1 MNMSKKST
9 KTEKAAKT
17 PKAPKAK
24 NPDEPRKMTALD
36 AAYAV
41 LEAAGEPMTA
51 PDIYAKMVEKKLWE
65 SPNGLTPAATIYAAM
80 IRDIGTRGKDSRF
93 RRPEASKFAAAKV

>member
-1 MNMSKKST
+1 MSKKST
-9 KTEKAAKT
+9 KTEKATKT

-24 NPDEPRKMTALD
+24 NPDEPRKLTALD

-51 PDIYAKMVEKKLWE
+51 PEIYAKMVEKKLWE
-65 SPNGLTPAATIYAAM
+65 SPGGLTPAARIYAG
-80 IRDIGTRGKDSRF
+80 ILRGIGPKGKDRRF
-93 RRPEASKFAAAKV
+93 RRPEPSKFAAAKV